1 MAQEFTLVIPFKPS
15 NELKH
20 DIEQGFKLLTIRYNT
35 ELKKLKKRYDY
46 LIKTQ
51 EYEIAKREKR
61 EKTFWEKN
69 KFTKYDFYEFFFRI
83 NSFKRTEK
91 PKRSIYDNTI
101 VSSTMLRALG
111 DHLLSSFEKLLYQ
124 NGKDVHPKKIS
135 SMTFRGLVQI
145 RYNSHAQ
152 SFEFTHRGRRNIISQ
167 KLDIKTDYE
176 LHAFANT
183 MRQVTIKKQIIRGK
197 EKYFF
202 HICFRGTP
210 YNKGRELG
218 TNSVGIDPS
227 MLKMFACY
235 SNGEMLEHSLID
247 KIDEKS
253 GEICDSKYNSDN
265 YEKLEK
271 QVGVLQTQINKQ
283 RRIKNPQF
291 FDENGKINEE
301 ALNKAKLEHPNS
313 SPWEDSKTTI
323 RRKNKLAQIKRN
335 LALHR
340 KECHFRLA
348 NYILSKANTIKV
360 ENNSYKSFQARAKET
375 TYNANGRPR
384 SKKRFGKSIQK
395 GAPSAF
401 ITILKNKAA
410 SWGDRVSFNE
420 VGASEAC
427 TQFDHTNDEF
437 TKHELKERVVELSNG
452 DRVHRDFH
460 AAMNILFFKNTVTKS
475 KKRIQKD
482 SDHFDIEG
490 MREFYN
496 QHRENMIT

>member
-35 ELKKLKKRYDY
+35 ELKKLTKRYDY
-46 LIKTQ
+46 LIKTP
-51 EYEIAKREKR
+51 EYEIAKREKH
-61 EKTFWEKN
+61 EKTFWIN
-69 KFTKYDFYEFFFRI
+69 KGFTKNGFHKFFRI
-83 NSFKRTEK
+83 NYFKKTEK
-91 PKRSIYDNTI
+91 SSSSIYDNTI
-101 VSSTMLRALG
+101 VSSKMLEALK
-111 DHLLSSFEKLLYQ
+111 DNLWASFEKLLDGQ
-124 NGKDVHPKKIS
+124 GKDVHIKNIS
-135 SMTFRGLVQI
+135 SMTFKGLCQI
-145 RYNSHAQ
+145 KYNPQTQ
-152 SFEFTHRGRRNIISQ
+152 SFDFTHRGRRNIISQ

-202 HICFRGTP
+202 HICFQGTP

-235 SNGEMLEHSLID
+235 SNGEMIEHSLLD

-253 GEICDSKYNSDN
+253 GEICDSKYNSDK

-271 QVGVLQTQINKQ
+271 KIGVLQTQINRR
-283 RRIKNPQF
+283 RRIENPKF
-291 FDENGKINEE
+291 FKENGEINEE
-301 ALNKAKLEHPNS
+301 ALNQARLEHPNS
-313 SPWEDSKTTI
+313 DPWKYSKATI
-323 RRKNKLAQIKRN
+323 KMRNKVAQIKRN

-410 SWGDRVSFNE
+410 SWGDRVSFSE

-475 KKRIQKD
+475 KKGTKKD

-490 MREFYN
+490 LREFYS

>member
-51 EYEIAKREKR
+51 EYEIAKREKH
-61 EKTFWEKN
+61 EKTFWIGKGFEKN
-69 KFTKYDFYEFFFRI
+69 EFYKFFKI
-83 NSFKRTEK
+83 NYFKRTK
-91 PKRSIYDNTI
+91 SPRRSIYDKTI
-101 VSSTMLRALG
+101 VSSKMLEALK
-111 DHLLSSFEKLLYQ
+111 DNLWRSFEKLLDGK
-124 NGKDVHPKKIS
+124 GKDVHIKNIS
-135 SMTFRGLVQI
+135 SMTFKALYQI
-145 RYNSHAQ
+145 KYNPQTQ
-152 SFEFTHRGRRNIISQ
+152 SFDFTHRGRRNIISQ

-202 HICFRGTP
+202 QICFRGTP

-227 MLKMFACY
+227 ILKMFACY
-235 SNGEMLEHSLID
+235 SNGEMIEHSLLD

-253 GEICDSKYNSDN
+253 GEICDSKYNSDKF
-265 YEKLEK
+265 EKLEK
-271 QVGVLQTQINKQ
+271 QLGVLQTQINRR
-283 RRIKNPQF
+283 RRIENPKF
-291 FDENGKINEE
+291 FKENGEINEE
-301 ALNKAKLEHPNS
+301 ALNQARLERPNS
-313 SPWEDSKTTI
+313 DPWEYSKATMKM
-323 RRKNKLAQIKRN
+323 RNKVAQIKRN

-340 KECHFRLA
+340 RECHFRLA
-348 NYILSKANTIKV
+348 NYILSKANVIKL

-395 GAPSAF
+395 GAPKAF

-410 SWGDRVSFNE
+410 SWGDRVSFSE

-427 TQFDHTNDEF
+427 TQFDHTSSEF
-437 TKHELKERVVELSNG
+437 TKHELNERVVELSNG

-460 AAMNILFFKNTVTKS
+460 AAMNILFFKNAVTKS
-475 KKRIQKD
+475 KKGTKKD

>member
-1 MAQEFTLVIPFKPS
+1 
-15 NELKH
+15 
-20 DIEQGFKLLTIRYNT
+20 
-35 ELKKLKKRYDY
+35 
-46 LIKTQ
+46 
-51 EYEIAKREKR
+51 
-61 EKTFWEKN
+61 
-69 KFTKYDFYEFFFRI
+69 
-83 NSFKRTEK
+83 
-91 PKRSIYDNTI
+91 
-101 VSSTMLRALG
+101 
-111 DHLLSSFEKLLYQ
+111 
-124 NGKDVHPKKIS
+124 
-135 SMTFRGLVQI
+135 MTFMGLCQI
-145 RYNSHAQ
+145 RYNSQTQ
-152 SFEFTHRGRRNIISQ
+152 SFEFTHRGRRDIISQ
-167 KLDIKTDYE
+167 HIERKHMRTDYE
-176 LHAFANT
+176 LHAFT
-183 MRQVTIKKQIIRGK
+183 QKMKQVTIKKQIIRGK

-202 HICFRGTP
+202 HICFEGTP

-235 SNGEMLEHSLID
+235 SNGEMIEHSLID
-247 KIDEKS
+247 KIYEKS

-291 FDENGKINEE
+291 FDDNGKINEE

-384 SKKRFGKSIQK
+384 SKKRFGKPIQK
-395 GAPSAF
+395 GAPSTF

-410 SWGDRVSFNE
+410 SWGDRVSFSE

-427 TQFDHTNDEF
+427 TQFDHTSSEF
-437 TKHELKERVVELSNG
+437 AKHELKERVVELSNG

-475 KKRIQKD
+475 KKGTKKD

-490 MREFYN
+490 LREFYS

>member
-1 MAQEFTLVIPFKPS
+1 MPQYFTLSMPFKPS

-46 LIKTQ
+46 LIKTP
-51 EYEIAKREKR
+51 EYEIAKREKH
-61 EKTFWEKN
+61 EKRFWN
-69 KFTKYDFYEFFFRI
+69 DNNFTKYGFQEFFKV
-83 NSFKRTEK
+83 NYFKRTEK

-101 VSSTMLRALG
+101 VNSKILQALSI
-111 DHLLSSFEKLLYQ
+111 HLWRSFEKLLYGK
-124 NGKDVHPKKIS
+124 GKDVHIKKIS
-135 SMTFRGLVQI
+135 SMTFIGLYQI
-145 RYNSHAQ
+145 KYNPQTQ
-152 SFEFTHRGRRNIISQ
+152 SFDFTHRGRRNIISQ
-167 KLDIKTDYE
+167 KVDIKTDYE
-176 LHAFANT
+176 IYAFNNPIKE
-183 MRQVTIKKQIIRGK
+183 VTIKKQIIRGK

-218 TNSVGIDPS
+218 KNSVGIDPS

-235 SNGEMLEHSLID
+235 SNGEMIEHSLID

-253 GEICDSKYNSDN
+253 GEICDSKYNSDK

-271 QVGVLQTQINKQ
+271 KIGILQAQIDKRLRMTNK
-283 RRIKNPQF
+283 KF
-291 FDENGKINEE
+291 FDENGQINEE
-301 ALNKAKLEHPNS
+301 AVNKAKLKHPNS
-313 SPWEDSKTTI
+313 AWKYSKTAMKM
-323 RRKNKLAQIKRN
+323 RNKVAQIKRN

-384 SKKRFGKSIQK
+384 SKKRFGKPIQK

-410 SWGDRVSFNE
+410 SWGDRVSFSE

-437 TKHELKERVVELSNG
+437 TKHELNERVVELSNG

-460 AAMNILFFKNTVTKS
+460 AAMNILFFKNAVTKS
-475 KKRIQKD
+475 KKGTKKN

>member
-1 MAQEFTLVIPFKPS
+1 MPFKPS

-20 DIEQGFKLLTIRYNT
+20 DIDQGLKLLTIRYNT

-46 LIKTQ
+46 LIKTP
-51 EYEIAKREKR
+51 EYEIAKREKH
-61 EKTFWEKN
+61 EKRFWN
-69 KFTKYDFYEFFFRI
+69 DNNFTKYGFQEFFKV
-83 NSFKRTEK
+83 NYFKRTEK

-101 VSSTMLRALG
+101 VNSKILQALSI
-111 DHLLSSFEKLLYQ
+111 HLWRSFEKLLYGK
-124 NGKDVHPKKIS
+124 GKDVHIKKIS
-135 SMTFRGLVQI
+135 SMTFIGLYQI
-145 RYNSHAQ
+145 KYNPQTQ
-152 SFEFTHRGRRNIISQ
+152 SFDFTHRGRRNIISQ
-167 KLDIKTDYE
+167 KVDIKTDYE
-176 LHAFANT
+176 IYAFNNPIKE
-183 MRQVTIKKQIIRGK
+183 VTIKKQIIRGK

-235 SNGEMLEHSLID
+235 SNGEMIEHSLID

-253 GEICDSKYNSDN
+253 GEICDSKYNSDK

-271 QVGVLQTQINKQ
+271 KIGILQAQIDKRLRMTNK
-283 RRIKNPQF
+283 KF
-291 FDENGKINEE
+291 FDENGQINEE
-301 ALNKAKLEHPNS
+301 AVNKAKLKHPNS
-313 SPWEDSKTTI
+313 AWKYSKTAMKM
-323 RRKNKLAQIKRN
+323 RNKVAQIKRN

-401 ITILKNKAA
+401 LTILKNKAD
-410 SWGDRVSFNE
+410 SWGDRVSFSE

-460 AAMNILFFKNTVTKS
+460 AAMNILFFKNTITKS
-475 KKRIQKD
+475 KKGTKKD

>member
-1 MAQEFTLVIPFKPS
+1 MPQYFTLSMPFKPS
-15 NELKH
+15 NELQH

-51 EYEIAKREKR
+51 EYEIAKREKS
-61 EKTFWEKN
+61 EKKFWKKN
-69 KFTKYDFYEFFFRI
+69 KFKKHGFDEFFKI
-83 NSFKRTEK
+83 NSFKRAQHSQH
-91 PKRSIYDNTI
+91 SIYDNTI
-101 VSSTMLRALG
+101 VNSKILQALG
-111 DHLLSSFEKLLYQ
+111 DHLWSSFDKLINH
-124 NGKDVHPKKIS
+124 NGKDVHLKKIS
-135 SMTFRGLVQI
+135 SITFKALYQI
-145 RYNSHAQ
+145 KYNPQTQ
-152 SFEFTHRGRRNIISQ
+152 SFDFTHRGRRNIISQ

-176 LHAFANT
+176 IYAFENPIKE
-183 MRQVTIKKQIIRGK
+183 VTIKKQIIRGK

-202 HICFRGTP
+202 HICFQGTP

-235 SNGEMLEHSLID
+235 SNGEMIEYSLID

-271 QVGVLQTQINKQ
+271 QVGLLQTQINRR
-283 RRIKNPQF
+283 RRIENPKF
-291 FDENGKINEE
+291 FKENGEINEE
-301 ALNKAKLEHPNS
+301 ALNQARLEHPNS
-313 SPWEDSKTTI
+313 NPWKYSKTTMKM
-323 RRKNKLAQIKRN
+323 RNKVAQIKRN
-335 LALHR
+335 LSLHR

-348 NYILSKANTIKV
+348 NYILSKANILKV
-360 ENNSYKSFQARAKET
+360 ENNSYKSFQARAQET
-375 TYNANGRPR
+375 TYNENGRPR

-410 SWGDRVSFNE
+410 SWGDRVSFSE

-427 TQFDHTNDEF
+427 TQFDHTSSEF
-437 TKHELKERVVELSNG
+437 TKHKLKERVVELSNG

-460 AAMNILFFKNTVTKS
+460 AAMNVLFCKNDVTKS
-475 KKRIQKD
+475 KKRTNKN

-490 MREFYN
+490 MEEFYN
-496 QHRENMIT
+496 NYKENMMI

>member
-1 MAQEFTLVIPFKPS
+1 MPQYFTLSMPFKPS

-51 EYEIAKREKR
+51 EYEIAKREKH
-61 EKTFWEKN
+61 EKRFWN
-69 KFTKYDFYEFFFRI
+69 DNNFTKYGFQEFFKV
-83 NSFKRTEK
+83 NYFKRTEK

-101 VSSTMLRALG
+101 VNSKILQALSI
-111 DHLLSSFEKLLYQ
+111 HLWRSFEKLLDGK
-124 NGKDVHPKKIS
+124 GKDVHIKKIS
-135 SMTFRGLVQI
+135 SMTFIGLYQI
-145 RYNSHAQ
+145 KYNPQTH
-152 SFEFTHRGRRNIISQ
+152 SFDFTHRGRRNIISQ

-176 LHAFANT
+176 FYAFENPIKE
-183 MRQVTIKKQIIRGK
+183 VTIKKQIIRGK

-202 HICFRGTP
+202 HICFNGTP

-253 GEICDSKYNSDN
+253 GEICDSKYNSDK

-271 QVGVLQTQINKQ
+271 KIGILQAQIDKRLRMTNK
-283 RRIKNPQF
+283 KF
-291 FDENGKINEE
+291 FDENGQINEE
-301 ALNKAKLEHPNS
+301 AVNKAKLKHPNS
-313 SPWEDSKTTI
+313 VWKYSKTAMKM
-323 RRKNKLAQIKRN
+323 RNKVAQIKRN

-384 SKKRFGKSIQK
+384 SKKRFGKPIQK
-395 GAPSAF
+395 GAPKAF

-410 SWGDRVSFNE
+410 SWGDRASFSE

-427 TQFDHTNDEF
+427 TQFDHTSSEF

-460 AAMNILFFKNTVTKS
+460 AAMNILFFKNAVTKS
-475 KKRIQKD
+475 KKGTKKN

>member
-35 ELKKLKKRYDY
+35 ELKKLTKRYDF

-51 EYEIAKREKR
+51 EYEIAKREKH
-61 EKTFWEKN
+61 EKTFWEEKN
-69 KFTKYDFYEFFFRI
+69 FTKYGFQEFFKV
-83 NSFKRTEK
+83 NYFKRTEK

-101 VSSTMLRALG
+101 VNSKILQALSI
-111 DHLLSSFEKLLYQ
+111 HLWRSFEKLLYGK
-124 NGKDVHPKKIS
+124 GKDVHIKKIS
-135 SMTFRGLVQI
+135 SMTFIGLCQI
-145 RYNSHAQ
+145 KYNPQTQ
-152 SFEFTHRGRRNIISQ
+152 SFDFTHRGRRNIISQ
-167 KLDIKTDYE
+167 KVDIKTDYE
-176 LHAFANT
+176 IYAFNNPIKE
-183 MRQVTIKKQIIRGK
+183 VTIKKQIIRGK

-202 HICFRGTP
+202 HICFNGTP

-235 SNGEMLEHSLID
+235 SNGEMIEHSLLD

-410 SWGDRVSFNE
+410 SWGDRVSFSE
-420 VGASEAC
+420 VDASEAC

-475 KKRIQKD
+475 KKATKKD

>member
-1 MAQEFTLVIPFKPS
+1 MAQEFTLVMPFKPS

-20 DIEQGFKLLTIRYNT
+20 DIDQGLKLLTIRYNT
-35 ELKKLKKRYDY
+35 ELKKIKKRYDF

-51 EYEIAKREKR
+51 EYEIAKEEKT
-61 EKTFWEKN
+61 EKTFWEEKN
-69 KFTKYDFYEFFFRI
+69 FKKHGFDEYFQI
-83 NSFKRTEK
+83 NYFKRK
-91 PKRSIYDNTI
+91 KRPRRSIYDNTI
-101 VSSTMLRALG
+101 VSSTMLRVLE
-111 DHLLSSFEKLLYQ
+111 DHLWRSFEKLLYGK
-124 NGKDVHPKKIS
+124 GKDVHIKNIS
-135 SMTFRGLVQI
+135 SMTFKGLCQI
-145 RYNSHAQ
+145 KYNPQTQ
-152 SFEFTHRGRRNIISQ
+152 SFDFTHRGRRNIISQ

-176 LHAFANT
+176 LHAFTNT
-183 MRQVTIKKQIIRGK
+183 MRQVTIKKEIIRGK

-235 SNGEMLEHSLID
+235 SNGEMIEHSLID
-247 KIDEKS
+247 KIDEKT
-253 GEICDSKYNSDN
+253 GENCDSKYNSDK

-271 QVGVLQTQINKQ
+271 KIGVLQTQIN
-283 RRIKNPQF
+283 RRRRNENPKF
-291 FDENGKINEE
+291 FKENGEINEE
-301 ALNKAKLEHPNS
+301 ALNQARLEHPNS
-313 SPWEDSKTTI
+313 DQWEYSKATI
-323 RRKNKLAQIKRN
+323 KMRNKVAQIQRN

-384 SKKRFGKSIQK
+384 SKKRFGKPIQK
-395 GAPSAF
+395 GAPKAF

-410 SWGDRVSFNE
+410 SWGDRVSFSE

-427 TQFDHTNDEF
+427 TQFDHTSSEF

-460 AAMNILFFKNTVTKS
+460 AAMNILFFKNAVTKS
-475 KKRIQKD
+475 KKGTKKD